1 MIDTRNPDGGKPLF
15 AVDSHAHV
23 LDSAAFP
30 FSNPEGYKP
39 GPNEIGTSHEFRTV
53 LAAHGLTHALVVNPF
68 AGYGTDNRCMLDGIA
83 ASGGRWRG
91 VALVGHD
98 ATDAHLRALTEG
110 GVVGARFNTLF
121 SGATSLAG
129 AAGLRLL
136 GRIKEMGWFAQ
147 VYYHD
152 DGLLELLPI
161 LDAAGIRVVVD
172 HCGCPSVERGLR
184 QPGFQALLELG
195 RRGNAAIKL
204 SGAFRSSRQ
213 SWPYADCDE
222 YVQALIEAFT
232 LDNCVWG
239 SDWPFVRVPR
249 RMDYG
254 PVYQLLERWL
264 PDPADRRRVLW
275 DTPCRWFGFSAPEDS
290 HAGA

>member
-1 MIDTRNPDGGKPLF
+1 MSEHPRPAADALVN

-23 LDSAAFP
+23 LDPAACP

-39 GPNEIGTSHEFRTV
+39 GANECGTAQEYRTV

-68 AGYGTDNRCMLDGIA
+68 AGYATDNRCMLAGIA
-83 ASGGRWRG
+83 ASGGRWKG

-98 ATDAHLRALTEG
+98 ATDAHLRALSEG

-121 SGATSLAG
+121 SGATSLEG

-136 GRIKEMGWFAQ
+136 ARIKKLGWFAQ

-152 DGLLELLPI
+152 DGLLTLLPI

-172 HCGCPSVERGLR
+172 HCGCPAVERGLA

-195 RRGNAAIKL
+195 RRGNAAVKL
-204 SGAFRSSRQ
+204 SGVFRSSRQ
-213 SWPYADCDE
+213 PWPYADCDE
-222 YVQALIEAFT
+222 YVRALIDAFT

-239 SDWPFVRVPR
+239 SDWPFVRVPH

-264 PDPADRRRVLW
+264 PNAADRRRVLW
-275 DTPCRWFGFSAPEDS
+275 DTPSRWFGFGKS
-290 HAGA
+290 